1 MARFTSILI
10 ACAIAIVSV
19 SACVINTPQAPKD
32 VLQVGKP
39 FTVTFSGCKGVN
51 KSVLLR
57 NGEAANLKTVHTP
70 ACAHVDLST
79 NSCTFTP
86 TKAGN
91 FAFSVEE
98 EGATEPAYTAF
109 FKIAPAP
116 AAKAVAAKSSEDTV
130 TTPADKGP
138 VTDAAKGPATD
149 AAKGPVP
156 ASPKGPAPVLAG
168 KAPQP
173 MVGKKPE
180 TKMVP
185 SSTSKAEAVRKANT
199 KRALYDIAA
208 FAL

>member
-19 SACVINTPQAPKD
+19 SAQVPSTSTCVINTPQAQTD

-39 FTVTFSGCKGVN
+39 YTVTFTGCKGVN
-51 KSVLLR
+51 KSVMLR
-57 NGEAANLKTVHTP
+57 YGKATNLETVHTP

-130 TTPADKGP
+130 ATPAD
-138 VTDAAKGPATD
+138 KGPATD